1 MSNIVA
7 SNSFEAA
14 LIQGDLSKLSPD
26 QRLNYYKSV
35 CESVGLNPLTKPFDY
50 IQLNGKLTLYAKR
63 DATDQLRKIHKVS
76 LIIAS
81 RELIGDIYIVTARAK
96 DADGRE
102 DESTGAVNTK
112 GLFGEA
118 LANVYMKAE
127 TKSKRRVTLSICGL
141 GMLDETEVESI
152 PNAKVFREPGPI
164 QIQQKQKPI
173 VNHAAAVVAK
183 HNDEMKKQPQQLDE
197 IPFPSANDKPHEE
210 QEEQAPPVDIMSTTD
225 NLTKQ
230 DKVNSKYITNP
241 QVKRLWVISKD
252 AGYSYDHM
260 KDIVIKGLGA
270 QSTTEIPWQKYNQ
283 LIECIEMRMTV
294 EQIINALR
302 GSK

>member
-14 LIQGDLSKLSPD
+14 LIQGDLSKLSPE

-76 LIIAS
+76 LIIVS
-81 RELIGDIYIVTARAK
+81 RELVGDIYVVTARAK

-152 PNAKVFREPGPI
+152 PNAKVFRETPPP
-164 QIQQKQKPI
+164 QIQQKPKPI
-173 VNHAAAVVAK
+173 VNHADAVVAK
-183 HNDEMKKQPQQLDE
+183 HNAETKKQPQHLDE
-197 IPFPSANDKPHEE
+197 IPFPSPEDEPPQEIEE
-210 QEEQAPPVDIMSTTD
+210 APPVDIMSTKD
-225 NLTKQ
+225 NLSPQ
-230 DKVNSKYITNP
+230 DKINAKFITIP
-241 QVKRLWVISKD
+241 QTKRLWVISKE
-252 AGYSYDHM
+252 AGYTYDHM
-260 KDIVIKGLGA
+260 KEIVTKGLNA

-294 EQIINALR
+294 DQIIKTLK
-302 GSK
+302 GDK